1 MVHRLYGLVLMTLVA
16 CFCLHL
22 SLGAEPAPPQSRLG
36 MNLSGIVDWNT
47 EHAFVDV
54 FRLSRQWIS
63 QKKGEPWGKG
73 PKLEVPQ
80 A

>member
-1 MVHRLYGLVLMTLVA
+1 
-16 CFCLHL
+16 
-22 SLGAEPAPPQSRLG
+22 